1 MNVFSRPMAAFV
13 GRHIVLPVLKDFQHD
28 KFFCFILSTSLLG
41 IGIVS
46 VSNAAGKYSQPA
58 KSSVSESSSQQ
69 GHKKKGGPA
78 VDAIFLKRLKHILA
92 IAIPGFFSRE
102 ALLLIVQAIILIA
115 RSLLSLRIAK
125 LSGDGLREVMRKS
138 WIGFA
143 RCMFD
148 FFMSGVAAS
157 VVNSALKYL
166 TNLITVRFRLNL
178 SHYVHDHYL
187 ANRNYYKAAVLRQGN
202 LDNADQRI
210 VEDLHQFCI
219 TVSDLYSRTFKP
231 AVDVVL
237 STYRMSENMGFKGL
251 TVLYSYFLLSGSI
264 VRSLSPPF
272 PRLIAHQQV
281 LEGNF
286 RRSHNRIITH
296 AEEIAFLEGSE
307 REKIIVNTGIQDVS
321 SFGLY
326 YFYLHF
332 KQGILDQW
340 FLKYGASMI
349 GWPVLALP
357 FLMHKGD
364 MAETAARYRESD
376 SLIQAAS
383 SSIGDLMMVYKKL
396 QRLSG
401 FTARVMELLEA
412 VDVHD
417 LTSSAHLVPGRDR
430 IEFRNVTVHTPDG
443 RLLVNCLNLELQVG
457 CNVFV
462 SGANGAGKSSMFRV
476 LAGLWAPR
484 AGTVLVPP
492 QTHMFYV
499 PQRPYMVTGSLRD
512 QVTYPLK
519 LDSSVDKHVME
530 CLEYVGLTKLVR
542 HSGEQGLDAIQ
553 HDWADVLSGGEK
565 QRLGLARL
573 YFHRPTFA
581 ILDEATSAINANE
594 EGPLY
599 EVLGKLHITVFSIS
613 HRPSLLPY
621 HHKHLHFIGDGT
633 GAWEL
638 KDVASV

>member
-1 MNVFSRPMAAFV
+1 VFSRPMAAFAANHV
-13 GRHIVLPVLKDFQHD
+13 VLPVLKGFQSD
-28 KFFCFILSTSLLG
+28 KLLCFVVSMSLLG
-41 IGIVS
+41 VGIVTT
-46 VSNAAGKYSQPA
+46 SNAAGKFSQPA
-58 KSSVSESSSQQ
+58 KVGHSDAPQSS
-69 GHKKKGGPA
+69 KKRSGPA
-78 VDAIFLKRLKHILA
+78 LDATFLRRLKHILA
-92 IAIPGFFSRE
+92 IAIPGVFSRE
-102 ALLLIVQAIILIA
+102 AFLLLVQAFVLIA
-115 RSLLSLRIAK
+115 RSFLSLRLAK

-148 FFMSGVAAS
+148 FFASGIIAS
-157 VVNSALKYL
+157 IVNSALKYL

-237 STYRMSENMGFKGL
+237 STHRMSGNMGFQGL
-251 TVLYSYFLLSGSI
+251 FILYSYFLLSGTV
-264 VRSLSPPF
+264 VRSFSPPF

-286 RRSHNRIITH
+286 RRAHNRIISH

-307 REKIIVNTGIQDVS
+307 REKIILNEGIHEVS
-321 SFGLY
+321 AFGLH
-326 YFYLHF
+326 YFLLQF
-332 KQGILDQW
+332 KQGIMDQW

-349 GWPVLALP
+349 GWPVLAIP
-357 FLMHKGD
+357 FLLHKGD

-383 SSIGDLMMVYKKL
+383 ASIGDLMMVYKKL

-412 VDVHD
+412 VDAQD
-417 LTSSAHLVPGRDR
+417 SNTSSHLVPGRDR
-430 IEFRNVTVHTPDG
+430 IEFRNVTIHTPDG
-443 RLLVNCLNLELQVG
+443 RLLVNALNLELQVG

-476 LAGLWAPR
+476 LAGLWSPR
-484 AGTVLVPP
+484 EGSVLVPP
-492 QTHMFYV
+492 QTQMFYV

-530 CLEYVGLTKLVR
+530 CLEYVGLTKLIR
-542 HSGEQGLDAIQ
+542 HNGEQGLDAIQ

-621 HHKHLHFIGDGT
+621 HQKHLHFIGDGT
-633 GAWEL
+633 GSWEI
-638 KDVASV
+638 KDVSSHT